1 MTNQADRKNLGRGLS
16 SLLGDLSLGGDD
28 RVDPTRGSRSFG
40 RQIPVERLKP
50 NPAQPRQSF
59 DTEGLAELAAS
70 IRAGGVIQPLI
81 ARPDP
86 EFEGEYI
93 IVAGERRW
101 RAAQQAQIHEVP
113 VVIRDF
119 TEGESLQVALV
130 ENIQRADLNAIEE
143 ALACRQLMDR
153 FGRTQEELS
162 ASLGKSRSAIANL
175 LRLLTLPHD
184 VQELVRKGTL
194 SAGHARALVGTENAL
209 ALARQVVNLNL
220 SVRQTEE
227 LVRKAAG
234 RSEQSYRR
242 RGKDADT
249 RVLEASLSSAL
260 GAKVSLDL
268 SGSGENGKIVVKF
281 KDLSHLDRL
290 CRLFG
295 NAGADLR
302 KEI

>member
-1 MTNQADRKNLGRGLS
+1 MTNQPDRKNLGRGLS

-28 RVDPTRGSRSFG
+28 RAASAQGVRGFG
-40 RQIPVERLKP
+40 QQIPIEMLRP

-59 DTEGLAELAAS
+59 DPEGLAELAMS

-86 EFEGEYI
+86 EREGEYI

-101 RAAQQAQIHEVP
+101 RAAQRAQLHEVP
-113 VVIRDF
+113 VIVRDF
-119 TEGESLQVALV
+119 TESESLQVALV

-143 ALACRQLMDR
+143 GLACRQLMDR
-153 FGRTQEELS
+153 FGHTQEELS

-175 LRLLTLPHD
+175 LRLLTLPQD
-184 VQELVRKGTL
+184 VQDLVRKGTL
-194 SAGHARALVGTENAL
+194 SAGHARALVGTDDPL

-227 LVRKAAG
+227 LVRKAAD
-234 RSEQSYRR
+234 RSERPTRR
-242 RGKDADT
+242 RGKDANT

-281 KDLSHLDRL
+281 KDLSHLDQL
-290 CRLFG
+290 CRLFS

>member
-1 MTNQADRKNLGRGLS
+1 MTNQPDRKNLGRGLS
-16 SLLGDLSLGGDD
+16 TLLGDLSLGGDD
-28 RVDPTRGSRSFG
+28 RADATRDGRGFG
-40 RQIPVERLKP
+40 RQVPIEKLKP
-50 NPAQPRQSF
+50 NPTQPRQSF
-59 DTEGLAELAAS
+59 DPEGLAELAAS
-70 IRAGGVIQPLI
+70 IRAGGIIQPLI

-86 EFEGEYI
+86 DSEGDYI

-101 RAAQQAQIHEVP
+101 RAAQQARLHEIP

-119 TEGESLQVALV
+119 TESESLQVALV

-184 VQELVRKGTL
+184 VQELVRNGTL

-227 LVRKAAG
+227 LVRKAAD
-234 RSEQSYRR
+234 RSEQPYRR

-290 CRLFG
+290 CRLFS

>member
-1 MTNQADRKNLGRGLS
+1 MTNQPDRRNLGRGLS

-28 RVDPTRGSRSFG
+28 RVDTTRGERSFG
-40 RQIPVERLKP
+40 RRVPVEKLKP

-59 DTEGLAELAAS
+59 DSEGLAELAAS
-70 IRAGGVIQPLI
+70 IRAGGIIQPLI
-81 ARPDP
+81 VRPDP
-86 EFEGEYI
+86 ESEGDYI

-101 RAAQQAQIHEVP
+101 RAAQQAQLHEIP

-119 TEGESLQVALV
+119 TESESLQVALV

-184 VQELVRKGTL
+184 VQELVRDGTL

-227 LVRKAAG
+227 LVRKASVK
-234 RSEQSYRR
+234 SELPNRP
-242 RGKDADT
+242 RGKDANT

-290 CRLFG
+290 CRLFS

>member
-1 MTNQADRKNLGRGLS
+1 MTNQPDRKNLGRGLS
-16 SLLGDLSLGGDD
+16 SLLGDLSLEGDD
-28 RVDPTRGSRSFG
+28 RADATQGSHSFG
-40 RQIPVERLKP
+40 RQIPVEKLKP
-50 NPAQPRQSF
+50 NPVQPRQSF
-59 DTEGLAELAAS
+59 DPEGLAELAAS
-70 IRAGGVIQPLI
+70 IRAGGIIQPLI

-86 EFEGEYI
+86 ETEGDYI

-101 RAAQQAQIHEVP
+101 RAAQQARLHEIP

-119 TEGESLQVALV
+119 TESESLQVALV

-153 FGRTQEELS
+153 FGHTQEELS

-184 VQELVRKGTL
+184 VQELVRNGTL

-227 LVRKAAG
+227 LVRKAAD
-234 RSEQSYRR
+234 RSEQPHRR

-249 RVLEASLSSAL
+249 RMLEASLSSAL

-290 CRLFG
+290 CRLFS
-295 NAGADLR
+295 NVGADLR
-302 KEI
+302 KEL